1 VRRYSS
7 TLPRKF
13 AAAKRGAMTACSPHT
28 EQLSG
33 FVHFHR
39 QLRERQRGSPI
50 HTHRRPSLVTNLP
63 PIAIGSDASLLARDA
78 QRPAAQPPDAEPK
91 YTHGCRITAVPPHH
105 LLASTHTRS
114 ATSHHTEVQSSACGA
129 TTLPFML
136 CSTACVYNCRG
147 RQTAEAPSDG
157 ESCIPVPN
165 LMQMRAANDDAE
177 LILLSSYSSQGPLPN
192 QQPRRGLV

>member
-1 VRRYSS
+1 VRRCSCTLLREIRSYQTRRQDRVQPSQGTTERFRAFPPSASRKKAQVSHPHSS
-7 TLPRKF
+7 THEPCNPF
-13 AAAKRGAMTACSPHT
+13 AANRDRSGCIRPHARCETARW
-28 EQLSG
+28 Q
-33 FVHFHR
+33 
-39 QLRERQRGSPI
+39 
-50 HTHRRPSLVTNLP
+50 
-63 PIAIGSDASLLARDA
+63 A
-78 QRPAAQPPDAEPK
+78 PDAEPK
-91 YTHGCRITAVPPHH
+91 YAHGCRITAVHPHH
-105 LLASTHTRS
+105 LLASRHTRS

-147 RQTAEAPSDG
+147 RQTAEVPSDG

-165 LMQMRAANDDAE
+165 LMQLRAANDDVE